1 MNIVIIMMI
10 SDCDND
16 KDNETRS
23 IDVFVIVW
31 VSTTD
36 NRSLIVDADCSLLSE
51 SDNGERQQINLISII
66 CTGN

>member
-1 MNIVIIMMI
+1 MMI

-16 KDNETRS
+16 KDRPADNET
-23 IDVFVIVW
+23 I
-31 VSTTD
+31 
-36 NRSLIVDADCSLLSE
+36 ADCSLLSE